1 MKICK
6 VRDHRHYTG
15 ECRRAGHTICDLKY
29 CIRKKIPAAFHN
41 RSNYDYHFIIT
52 QLAEET
58 Q

>member
-6 VRDHRHYTG
+6 VRDQRHYTG
-15 ECRRAGHTICDLKY
+15 ECDLKY

-52 QLAEET
+52 QLGEET
-58 Q
+58 E